1 MFAFCFTRS
10 LMCLTWASDA
20 SCAGNNSL
28 PQQLKYFLFSSEIF
42 LSLALLLSIEEELIL
57 VSVSAPQNPCN
68 ISCNLRQGTISNL
81 PITRRNSWMGTMSYV
96 SINPKSYLRYL
107 RYPCTN
113 CHDLAVRQVVSANG
127 KEMRWDVFPVDLS
140 WWRDGQSL
148 VVDRRSNN
156 GI

>member
-1 MFAFCFTRS
+1 MRDVLCFTP
-10 LMCLTWASDA
+10 DG
-20 SCAGNNSL
+20 SCPVDNSL

-140 WWRDGQSL
+140 
-148 VVDRRSNN
+148 
-156 GI
+156 